1 MKRICAMLALLAAL
15 CLAALPVGAV
25 VAVPDP
31 FSYAADYANVL
42 SEDTESYINEQ
53 NDSLYS
59 KTGVQIAVVTVEFL
73 DGQDIEDYAYY
84 LFNEWCIG
92 SAEYNNGALI
102 LLATAEEN
110 YYMLLGYGL
119 DRAISAGQLQRILDD
134 DMEPDFAVGNYDA
147 AVKKSF
153 DSLLALA
160 ADAGVGG
167 EMEDDY
173 GTGDNYVTDDD
184 GVYVG
189 SAIGNFLGTLC
200 SIGGFMLVV
209 GVIVLIFFASLMGGG
224 GRPPR
229 NPPPPPPGG
238 FGGFGGFGGG
248 YHRPRGGFG
257 GHYGGFGGGGFGGH
271 RGGGFGGHS
280 GGFGGGGR
288 SGGGFG
294 GGRSGGFG
302 GGGGGRS
309 GGFGGGRSGG
319 GGAGRR

>member
-1 MKRICAMLALLAAL
+1 MKRIGMCAALLLTL
-15 CLAALPVGAV
+15 CFLALPVSAV

-31 FSYAADYANVL
+31 FSYAADYADTL
-42 SEDTESYINEQ
+42 SADTESYINSE

-59 KTGVQIAVVTVEFL
+59 KTGAQIAVVTVEFL
-73 DGQDIEDYAYY
+73 DGQDIEDYAYD
-84 LFNEWCIG
+84 LFNEWGIG
-92 SAEYNNGALI
+92 SSEYNNGALI

-119 DRAISAGQLQRILDD
+119 DRVIAASQLQRILDD

-153 DSLLALA
+153 ASLLELVV
-160 ADAGVGG
+160 DAGVGG
-167 EMEDDY
+167 EMEDDF
-173 GTGDNYVTDDD
+173 GSGDNYVTD
-184 GVYVG
+184 GEEISLSGGFFVG
-189 SAIGNFLGTLC
+189 ILGTVC

-209 GVIVLIFFASLMGGG
+209 GVVVLIFFASMLGGG
-224 GRPPR
+224 PRPPR
-229 NPPPPPPGG
+229 NPPPPGG
-238 FGGFGGFGGG
+238 FGGFGGFHGPH
-248 YHRPRGGFG
+248 YRPRPPHG
-257 GHYGGFGGGGFGGH
+257 GGFGGGGFGGH
-271 RGGGFGGHS
+271 RGGGFGG
-280 GGFGGGGR
+280 GGFGGH

>member
-1 MKRICAMLALLAAL
+1 MKRFCAMLALLVAL
-15 CLAALPVGAV
+15 CLAALPASAV

-31 FSYAADYANVL
+31 FSYVADYANVL
-42 SEDTESYINEQ
+42 TEDTESYINDQ

-59 KTGVQIAVVTVEFL
+59 KTGAQIAVVTVEFL
-73 DGQDIEDYAYY
+73 DGQDIEDYAYE
-84 LFNEWCIG
+84 LFNEWGIG

-167 EMEDDY
+167 AMEDDY
-173 GTGDNYVTDDD
+173 GDGDNYVTDDD
-184 GVYVG
+184 GTAVG
-189 SAIGNFLGTLC
+189 MAVGHALGTLC
-200 SIGGFMLVV
+200 SVAGFMLVV
-209 GVIVLIFFASLMGGG
+209 GVIVLIFLTVLMGSS

-238 FGGFGGFGGG
+238 FGGFGGFGGYGGFGGG

-257 GHYGGFGGGGFGGH
+257 GHHGGFG
-271 RGGGFGGHS
+271 GGGFGGHS
-280 GGFGGGGR
+280 GGFGGGH
-288 SGGGFG
+288 
-294 GGRSGGFG
+294 SGGFG

-309 GGFGGGRSGG
+309 GGFGGGRTGG